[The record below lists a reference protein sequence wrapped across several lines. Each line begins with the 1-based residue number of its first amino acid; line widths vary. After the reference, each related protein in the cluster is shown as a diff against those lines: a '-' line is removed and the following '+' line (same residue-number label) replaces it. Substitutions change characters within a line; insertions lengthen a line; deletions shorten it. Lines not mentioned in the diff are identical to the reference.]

1 MSLLQSW
8 YGLSDYQVT
17 LKKKYAQSVG
27 KDGTWLKKIGKY
39 HFGFKKHNIT
49 DNKGIILGVFTSTAS
64 TNVIA
69 NLEEVLKAV
78 NISLP
83 KDIPLKDDKNYQS
96 KKMRN
101 Y

>member
-1 MSLLQSW
+1 MQSW

-27 KDGTWLKKIGKY
+27 KDGTWLNKIGKY

-49 DNKGIILGVFTSTAS
+49 DNKGLVLGVFTSTAS
-64 TNVIA
+64 TNAIA
-69 NLEEVLKAV
+69 NLEEVLKTV
-78 NISLP
+78 NLSLP
-83 KDIPLKDDKNYQS
+83 KDIPLKADKCYQS
-96 KKMRN
+96 KKMWN